1 MKFYVYKLTQF
12 LSFMKSWN
20 DFLVIDA
27 SQTTFS
33 EIFLQISN
41 FFRFFGFGHCA
52 LLFRQ
57 AASVLQLTCPIQGLV
72 VKFPNFFLTFRIR
85 FD

>member
-33 EIFLQISN
+33 EIFFCKSRIS
-41 FFRFFGFGHCA
+41 FVFLALGIVRYYFGKPLAYLNLYVRYKA
-52 LLFRQ
+52 L
-57 AASVLQLTCPIQGLV
+57 
-72 VKFPNFFLTFRIR
+72 
-85 FD
+85 